1 MRKDL
6 HQNQNPQISIGSAL
20 EEVHPL
26 VIDVRSPKEYEE
38 GRVPGSVNLPL
49 LDDLERHL
57 IGILYKQTGPEEAI
71 RKGYEVFEP
80 KQELWA
86 QQLAQLPKDRP
97 WAVICARGGMRSQ
110 VATNFIRQQGY
121 QARQVQGGYKAYRNY
136 CLEQFAAQ
144 GYPNLTVI
152 QGQTGVGKT
161 EVIRGLT
168 NSLDLEGMANHR
180 GSMFGAV
187 GLTPRSQ
194 KNFEGLLLERLRQ
207 VDWSRPVFVEGES
220 RKIGPVSIPTPLFAA
235 MAQAPTI
242 LLTAPL
248 EARAAR
254 ITQEYVL
261 GFPDRLGEVRTLV
274 GKLFPDLGH
283 KRVAELLEL
292 FDQKQYQQCFEA
304 VLAQY
309 YDVKYNHSLERMTFV
324 ARLENRETEATVR
337 ALEGWRLP

>member
-6 HQNQNPQISIGSAL
+6 HQNQNPQISVAEAL
-20 EEVHPL
+20 EEVRPL
-26 VIDVRSPKEYEE
+26 IIDVRSPKEYEE
-38 GRVPGSVNLPL
+38 GRIPGSVNLPL

-80 KQELWA
+80 KQTLWER
-86 QQLAQLPKDRP
+86 QLAQLPQDRP
-97 WAVICARGGMRSQ
+97 WAVLCARGGMRSQ
-110 VATNFIRQQGY
+110 VATNFIRQKGY
-121 QARQVQGGYKAYRNY
+121 PARQVQGGYKSYRNY
-136 CLEQFAAQ
+136 CLEQFSVL

-161 EVIRGLT
+161 EVIRGLS

-194 KNFEGLLLERLRQ
+194 KNFEGLLLERLQ
-207 VDWSRPVFVEGES
+207 AVDWSRPVFVEGES
-220 RKIGPVSIPTPLFAA
+220 RKIGPVSIPAPLFSA

-248 EARAAR
+248 VERAAR
-254 ITQEYVL
+254 ITKEYVL

-283 KRVAELLEL
+283 KRVEELLEW
-292 FDQKQYQQCFEA
+292 FDRQQFQQCFEA

-309 YDVKYNHSLERMTFV
+309 YDVKYNHSLSRMTFV
-324 ARLENRETEATVR
+324 AELENRETEATLQT
-337 ALEGWRLP
+337 LEAWRLP